1 MNLNSYNQKNL
12 YGLENEFYEFV
23 KLYNNKKLPNKI
35 LLSGQKGIGKCTLS
49 YHLINFILSKN
60 EKFSYSLENFT
71 INQENKSFKLI
82 QNGSNPNFNL
92 IDVNTDKK
100 KIDIDQIRNLI
111 NNLNKSSLNSKP
123 RFVLIDNIEY
133 LNLNS
138 INALL
143 KTLEEP
149 NENIYFILI
158 NNNQR
163 INPTISSRCLN
174 FKISLAN
181 EKILT
186 ISNKLLNDNIY
197 NLINKDL
204 LNYYFTPGKIYNLV
218 KFSKEK
224 EIDLSNININSF
236 LSLLINKTYYKE
248 DNNVKNIVYDFVE
261 SFLLKKISIIYSDLF
276 SYFLKRINDTKNF
289 NLDEES
295 LFIEIKSKLLNG

>member
-1 MNLNSYNQKNL
+1 MNLNSYNQTNL

-92 IDVNTDKK
+92 IDVNKEKK

-174 FKISLAN
+174 FKISLTN
-181 EKILT
+181 KKILT

-248 DNNVKNIVYDFVE
+248 DNNVKNIVYDLVE